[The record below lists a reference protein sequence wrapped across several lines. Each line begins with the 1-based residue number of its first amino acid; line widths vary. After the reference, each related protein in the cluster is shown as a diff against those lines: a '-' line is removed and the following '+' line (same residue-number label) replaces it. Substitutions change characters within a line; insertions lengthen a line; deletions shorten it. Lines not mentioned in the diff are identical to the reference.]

1 MRGLLAV
8 IALGVWSWATATT
21 ALAQYPPGTI
31 PPPQMYAPSPYG
43 SSSQWPED
51 GIPAYEFPGQQ
62 RIPCDEYGAGP
73 DRMITERLPNDRGGS
88 YEDTPADRFL
98 SSLLRATYY
107 RVEYLNWT
115 FREPGRVLLGSGV
128 AGQID
133 PSRDFEATISSN
145 VGTVRVP
152 TTDRLRF
159 NDTQGIRGTFGITT
173 SAGDFEANYMA
184 FQKHE
189 SDFFEIIPPAP
200 ILSPADQ
207 TLLATSTLSNGA
219 LGTNL
224 FIYDRSFRMTQT
236 GRFTGAET
244 NWVWA
249 TPYVEGLAARPL
261 IGFRYFQFQEQ
272 LNQRGVFDSQGGL
285 LDGQGQP
292 TQLVSEID
300 SGVTNRVF
308 APQLGM
314 RLEYLSRWV
323 TLGAEPKVGFGLN
336 SFDAD
341 VTTFRLR
348 SPGDPRVRSSESGNH
363 FSPIFDLSLY
373 ARLHLRQNF
382 TLSVGRQF
390 LYASGISRPA
400 ENIFYNDL
408 GTGSPNAAIGV
419 NPAFQPMFWHGWNF
433 AAELR
438 F

>member
-43 SSSQWPED
+43 SSNQWPED
-51 GIPAYEFPGQQ
+51 GVPAYEFPGQE

-73 DRMITERLPNDRGGS
+73 DRLITERLPNDRGGS

-98 SSLLRATYY
+98 SSLLKATYY

-133 PSRDFEATISSN
+133 PSRDFEATIAGN
-145 VGTVRVP
+145 IGTVRIP
-152 TTDRLRF
+152 TTDKLRF
-159 NDTQGIRGTFGITT
+159 NDTQGIRGTFGVTT

-184 FQKHE
+184 FQRHE
-189 SDFFEIIPPAP
+189 SDFLEIIPPAP

-236 GRFTGAET
+236 GRFQGAEA

-272 LNQRGVFDSQGGL
+272 LNQRGVFDQQGAIE
-285 LDGQGQP
+285 P
-292 TQLVSEID
+292 ITSEID
-300 SGVTNRVF
+300 SGITNRVF

-323 TLGAEPKVGFGLN
+323 TLGVEPKVGLGLN
-336 SFDAD
+336 SFDAN
-341 VTTFRLR
+341 VTTFRIR
-348 SPGDPRVRSSESGNH
+348 SQGDPRVNSSDSGSH
-363 FSPIFDLSLY
+363 FSPIADLSLY
-373 ARLHLRQNF
+373 ARFHVRHNF

-390 LYASGISRPA
+390 LYARGISRPA
-400 ENIFYNDL
+400 ENIYYNDL
-408 GTGSPNAAIGV
+408 GSANPTASIGV
-419 NPAFQPMFWHGWNF
+419 KPAFQSMYWQGLTLSGEF
-433 AAELR
+433 R